1 LRDENY
7 DYFYVLPPIFS
18 AAWMAHKSKIPHQI
32 GYSGKFRSFLLS
44 LAKKPEAT
52 QRSKHLLKEYLN
64 LLTPGIS
71 SEKYPTRL
79 EITHEWLEK
88 QLGSLEISLPKSF
101 FVFTPGAIL
110 ARQNSGL

>member
-1 LRDENY
+1 
-7 DYFYVLPPIFS
+7 
-18 AAWMAHKSKIPHQI
+18 M
-32 GYSGKFRSFLLS
+32 S

-52 QRSKHLLKEYLN
+52 SRSQHLLKEYLN
-64 LLTPGIS
+64 LLAPWIS
-71 SEKYPTRL
+71 TEKYPPRL

-88 QLGSLEISLPKSF
+88 QLGSLAIYLPESF